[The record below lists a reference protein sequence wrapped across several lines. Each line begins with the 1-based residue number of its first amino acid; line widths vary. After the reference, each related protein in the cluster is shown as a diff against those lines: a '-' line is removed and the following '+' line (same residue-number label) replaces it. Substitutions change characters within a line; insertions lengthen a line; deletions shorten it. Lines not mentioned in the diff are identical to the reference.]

1 MNNMREDRY
10 DEMKSLINK
19 SKILFEQ
26 FDTRNR
32 INIAKDIESSINKD
46 RDYETYDDGE
56 YSDDDEVTKK
66 DRHQKYRISGGI
78 LAIHGKDK
86 SDLKITTDDKVAFQE
101 TMDEFIEQVS
111 DLVDFNV
118 LNVYKNSVEWSG
130 KLIDMGVEFVYM
142 VGEESG
148 VYLNGDIMKLDD
160 EFLETLNKIK
170 KYYQVFESK
179 WSKILA
185 VRKKTEDI

>member
-26 FDTRNR
+26 FDTRKR
-32 INIAKDIESSINKD
+32 INIAKDIESSIGKD
-46 RDYETYDDGE
+46 DEYETFDDGSSE
-56 YSDDDEVTKK
+56 DQESTKK
-66 DRHQKYRISGGI
+66 DRTQKYRISGGI

-86 SDLKITTDDKVAFQE
+86 SDLKITTDDKAAFQE
-101 TMDEFIEQVS
+101 TMDEFVEQVS

-130 KLIDMGVEFVYM
+130 KLIDVGVEFVYM

-170 KYYQVFESK
+170 RYYQVFESK

-185 VRKKTEDI
+185 GRKKTEDI

>member
-185 VRKKTEDI
+185 VRKKTEYI

>member
-26 FDTRNR
+26 FDTRKR
-32 INIAKDIESSINKD
+32 INIAKDIESSIGKD
-46 RDYETYDDGE
+46 DEYETFDDGSSE
-56 YSDDDEVTKK
+56 DQESTKK
-66 DRHQKYRISGGI
+66 DRTQKYRISGGI

-101 TMDEFIEQVS
+101 TMDEFVEQVS

-130 KLIDMGVEFVYM
+130 KLIDVGVEFVYM

-185 VRKKTEDI
+185 GRKKTEDI

>member
-1 MNNMREDRY
+1 MYDSY
-10 DEMKSLINK
+10 DEMKKFLNK
-19 SKILFEQ
+19 SKLMFEQ
-26 FDTRNR
+26 FDSRNR
-32 INIAKDIESSINKD
+32 INIAKDIESSVETD
-46 RDYETYDDGE
+46 DEYETFDDGNSE
-56 YSDDDEVTKK
+56 DEEITKK
-66 DRHQKYRISGGI
+66 DKVQKYRISGGI

-86 SDLKITTDDKVAFQE
+86 TDLKITTDDKTAFQE
-101 TMDEFIEQVS
+101 TMDEFVEQVS
-111 DLVDFNV
+111 DLVDFNT

-130 KLIDMGVEFVYM
+130 NLIDVGVEFVYM
-142 VGEESG
+142 VGEDSG

-185 VRKKTEDI
+185 GRKKTKM

>member
-26 FDTRNR
+26 FDTRKR
-32 INIAKDIESSINKD
+32 INIAKDIESSIGKD
-46 RDYETYDDGE
+46 DEYETFDDGSSE
-56 YSDDDEVTKK
+56 DQEPTKK
-66 DRHQKYRISGGI
+66 DRTQKYRISGGI

-101 TMDEFIEQVS
+101 TMDEFVEQVS

-130 KLIDMGVEFVYM
+130 KLIDVGVEFVYM

-185 VRKKTEDI
+185 GRKKTEDL

>member
-26 FDTRNR
+26 FDTRKR
-32 INIAKDIESSINKD
+32 INIAKDIESSIGKD
-46 RDYETYDDGE
+46 DEYETFDDGSSE
-56 YSDDDEVTKK
+56 DQESTKK
-66 DRHQKYRISGGI
+66 DRTQKYRISGGI

-101 TMDEFIEQVS
+101 TMDEFVEQVS

-130 KLIDMGVEFVYM
+130 KLIDVGVEFVYM

-170 KYYQVFESK
+170 RYYQVFESK

-185 VRKKTEDI
+185 GRKKTEDL

>member
-1 MNNMREDRY
+1 MREDRY

>member
-26 FDTRNR
+26 FDTRKR
-32 INIAKDIESSINKD
+32 INIAKDIESSIGKD
-46 RDYETYDDGE
+46 DEYETFDDGSSE
-56 YSDDDEVTKK
+56 DQESTKK
-66 DRHQKYRISGGI
+66 DRTQKYRISGGI

-101 TMDEFIEQVS
+101 TMDEFVEQVS

-130 KLIDMGVEFVYM
+130 KLIDVGVEFVYM

-170 KYYQVFESK
+170 RYYQVFESK

-185 VRKKTEDI
+185 GRKKTEDI